1 MSFWGQQNQGF
12 SRNFHLLSM
21 FMDGNKL
28 LQKPQIYY
36 YNIICP
42 VTLPEDIS

>member
-1 MSFWGQQNQGF
+1 MSSWGQQNQRF

-21 FMDGNKL
+21 FMVGNKL

-42 VTLPEDIS
+42 VILSEGIN